1 VKTYAA
7 VLREPHVALLLC
19 AAVITRLPVGINAL
33 ALVLYLR
40 ELTGSFAIAGAVTGA
55 LGLGSGIGA
64 PLRGRLVDRLG
75 QRRVLLSSAAFHAL
89 SLGAVVLAGELG
101 APWPVLA
108 LFAATAGF
116 FTPPSS
122 AVLRSLWP
130 TLLGRRPDLLT
141 AGYALDTVLIEI
153 VFIGGPLI
161 AAGLAAVASPAA
173 ALVVSAVSVIGG
185 TLLFVSTPPSRAAR
199 VSEDAGS
206 QGRLGALRS
215 PGLRTLVIST
225 IPIGICFG
233 AMEVILPA
241 FADEKG
247 SATAAGVLLAV
258 WSAGSALGGLFYG
271 TYTRTLALSE
281 VHLRLAL
288 ALPLGYL
295 PLAFAPSVGVMLLL
309 VVPAGLTI
317 APLLASRNELVGR
330 VAPPGAETE
339 AFTWPVT
346 ALLAGIAVGSALA
359 GIVVEEAGWQ
369 AAILAATA
377 CAAMGSVLAYTR
389 RATLAGAPP
398 GSPKGVIR

>member
-1 VKTYAA
+1 MRTYGNL
-7 VLREPHVALLLC
+7 LREPHVALLLC

-40 ELTGSFAIAGAVTGA
+40 ELTGSFAVAGAVTGA
-55 LGLGSGIGA
+55 LGVGAAIGA

-75 QRRVLLSSAAFHAL
+75 QRQVLLSSAGFHAA
-89 SLGAVVLAGELG
+89 SLAAIVTAGELG
-101 APWPVLA
+101 APWGVL
-108 LFAATAGF
+108 LVFAGSAGF

-130 TLLGRRPDLLT
+130 TLLARRPDLLT
-141 AGYALDTVLIEI
+141 AGYALDTVLIEV

-161 AAGLAAVASPAA
+161 AAGLAATVSPAA
-173 ALVVSAVSVIGG
+173 ALVVSAVAVIAG
-185 TLLFVSTPPSRAAR
+185 TLLFVSTPPSRAAEI
-199 VSEDAGS
+199 SPEAGS
-206 QGRLGALRS
+206 QGRFGALRS
-215 PGLRTLVIST
+215 PGLQTLILST
-225 IPIGICFG
+225 LPVGICFG
-233 AMEVILPA
+233 AMEVTLPA
-241 FADEKG
+241 FADAKG
-247 SATAAGVLLAV
+247 SATGAGILLAV

-271 TYTRTLALSE
+271 TRPRVLSLDR

-295 PLAFAPSVGVMLLL
+295 PLAFAPSLPVMVVL
-309 VVPAGLTI
+309 VVPAGLTV

-346 ALLAGIAVGSALA
+346 ALLGGIAAGSALA

-369 AAILAATA
+369 SAILAATG
-377 CAAMGSVLAYTR
+377 CAALGSTLAWTR
-389 RATLAGAPP
+389 RSTLV
-398 GSPKGVIR
+398 GVPRGNA

>member
-7 VLREPHVALLLC
+7 VLREPHVAVLLL
-19 AAVITRLPVGINAL
+19 AAVITRVPVGINAL

-40 ELTGSFAIAGAVTGA
+40 ELTGSFAVAGAVTGA

-75 QRRVLLSSAAFHAL
+75 QRRVLLSSAAFHAAAL
-89 SLGAVVLAGELG
+89 SAIVVSGELG
-101 APWPVLA
+101 APWGVL
-108 LFAATAGF
+108 LFFAAAAGF

-130 TLLGRRPDLLT
+130 SLLARRPDLLT
-141 AGYALDTVLIEI
+141 AGYALDTVLIEV

-161 AAGLAAVASPAA
+161 AAGLAAWASPAA
-173 ALVVSAVSVIGG
+173 ALVVSAVAVVGG
-185 TLLFVSTPPSRAAR
+185 AILFVSTPPSRASTI
-199 VSEDAGS
+199 SEAAGS
-206 QGRLGALRS
+206 QGRFGALRS
-215 PGLRTLVIST
+215 PGLQTLVIST
-225 IPIGICFG
+225 VPIGICFG
-233 AMEVILPA
+233 AMEVTLPA
-241 FADEKG
+241 FADAKG
-247 SATAAGVLLAV
+247 SATAAGILLAV

-271 TYTRTLALSE
+271 ARRRGPMSLSE

-288 ALPLGYL
+288 ILPLGYL

-309 VVPAGLTI
+309 VIPAGLTI

-330 VAPPGAETE
+330 VAPVGAETE

-346 ALLAGIAVGSALA
+346 ALLGGIAAGSALA

-369 AAILAATA
+369 AAILAATG
-377 CAAMGSVLAYTR
+377 CAAIGSVVAWSR
-389 RATLAGAPP
+389 RATLEAAAQA
-398 GSPKGVIR
+398 